1 MQFEVVTETINVPA
15 AFTGACISKYLRLF
29 EDGSVISDRTGN
41 EGGDDPGRCDKE
53 LPVNIN
59 M

>member
-1 MQFEVVTETINVPA
+1 MFLQRLQR
-15 AFTGACISKYLRLF
+15 GACISKYLRLF